1 MTVAIAPQ
9 RSRHRSR
16 LRLVLG
22 QIGYQSVLLVRSP
35 AGAFFAVVVPLMI
48 LVALQFLHGQQ
59 TIEGVRS
66 AQFFTA
72 AMAAF
77 AVMNVGYITTITGTV
92 IARDE
97 GILKRL
103 RGTPLPPVAYI
114 AGRIGAAA
122 LMTAG
127 SVTVV
132 ILVGFVI
139 YGISLDGS
147 LIGVTAVTVLVGI
160 LCFTT
165 VGLAATVVVASTD
178 VALPIAYGTLLPLCF
193 ISDVFIPSGGGPG
206 WLTTAASILPVKHL
220 ADALESA
227 FATPPG
233 NATLNGGDLVVLAAW
248 AAGAFIVSML
258 FFRWE
263 PRPSGPG
270 IRRRLAKLIHAA
282 VRR

>member
-16 LRLVLG
+16 LCLVLG

-35 AGAFFAVVVPLMI
+35 AGAFFAVVVPVMI

-220 ADALESA
+220 ADALERA

-248 AAGAFIVSML
+248 AAGAFIVSVL